1 MDEVLDSLHHITVV
15 MKIVSHVSG
24 KHKLEMKVGLFV
36 VLATALVVSG
46 VLVLGGRSLFS
57 KRVMAYTILDE
68 NVVGLTVGS
77 PVRVRGVQVGEV
89 KRLSFAY
96 LDVAPAKQVI
106 GSGKG
111 GLVRAD
117 LEILT
122 DAAGVGPDELRDY
135 LQNAV
140 TLGLRARLAMAGI
153 TGGQYIEIEMSKD
166 APPPIDLPWKPEG
179 LYIPG
184 ESSTLDQ
191 MLSNLRSTLRKIE
204 SLDLNAMVDRANSVL
219 TRLDNVLQDDAPML
233 QSMLTSLKSTLDNL
247 DRLVGSLRDDPARM
261 LFAKPPQSVIPQG
274 GQP

>member
-1 MDEVLDSLHHITVV
+1 MNRS
-15 MKIVSHVSG
+15 
-24 KHKLEMKVGLFV
+24 KLEMKVGLFV

-117 LEILT
+117 LEIVE
-122 DAAGVGPDELRDY
+122 A
-135 LQNAV
+135 
-140 TLGLRARLAMAGI
+140 
-153 TGGQYIEIEMSKD
+153 
-166 APPPIDLPWKPEG
+166 
-179 LYIPG
+179 
-184 ESSTLDQ
+184 
-191 MLSNLRSTLRKIE
+191 
-204 SLDLNAMVDRANSVL
+204 
-219 TRLDNVLQDDAPML
+219 
-233 QSMLTSLKSTLDNL
+233 
-247 DRLVGSLRDDPARM
+247 
-261 LFAKPPQSVIPQG
+261 
-274 GQP
+274 